1 MKHILKRQVLIL
13 AAIFLLNISNAQTAQ
28 AASKKSGVY
37 TLYRNGTTEFVR
49 AQAPSKESGVYTLY
63 RNGTEFVKDRW
74 IANPRIHIA
83 TFDSKE
89 RGYGMTN
96 AEFNKLNC
104 TLGTLL
110 FMSQPEGTSTFWC
123 EKGYYKE

>member
-13 AAIFLLNISNAQTAQ
+13 AAIFLLNISNAQIAQ

-37 TLYRNGTTEFVR
+37 TLYRDSWAIKNE
-49 AQAPSKESGVYTLY
+49 
-63 RNGTEFVKDRW
+63 
-74 IANPRIHIA
+74 RIHVA

-89 RGYGMTN
+89 ISSGVTN
-96 AEFNKLNC
+96 DVYNKENC
-104 TLGTLL
+104 ILVGIFFLRRVNNI
-110 FMSQPEGTSTFWC
+110 SKFWC